1 MPAGKP
7 HFIWIALPEDVE
19 DPLAVLEIVI
29 EDDLG
34 QAGLRTT
41 VQLHPFPGSTVDIDW
56 VSRRVARATAKA
68 LQQLRGWR

>member
-41 VQLHPFPGSTVDIDW
+41 VQLHPFPGSTVDID
-56 VSRRVARATAKA
+56 
-68 LQQLRGWR
+68 